1 MFHRSMLWHVRLQLE
16 IAVFWE
22 DYSTSSR
29 KMVRKFLKSQDGVAA
44 IEFALIIPVLT
55 LMLLAL
61 WDLSN
66 YSNEK
71 MRLQQMLRA
80 MTSNVVSGIDSSA
93 FNSLNDKV
101 IEQFYP
107 DPSEIKPYV
116 VINDGCFC
124 SGSSVGCFSLCSDG
138 SVPSRIATI
147 YASILVSGP
156 LLGDRN
162 AETSLDIQLR

>member
-1 MFHRSMLWHVRLQLE
+1 
-16 IAVFWE
+16 
-22 DYSTSSR
+22 
-29 KMVRKFLKSQDGVAA
+29 MVRKFLKSQDGVAA

-107 DPSEIKPYV
+107 DPSEIKPNV

-138 SVPSRIATI
+138 SVPSRIAKI
-147 YASILVSGP
+147 YANILVSGP

>member
-1 MFHRSMLWHVRLQLE
+1 MCGGSPDSRRKHKVTPESIKKGIIRMNHAAPIETFAEPAKIPSTAKKKPNG
-16 IAVFWE
+16 IAPA
-22 DYSTSSR
+22 SPT
-29 KMVRKFLKSQDGVAA
+29 
-44 IEFALIIPVLT
+44 
-55 LMLLAL
+55 
-61 WDLSN
+61 
-66 YSNEK
+66 
-71 MRLQQMLRA
+71 RA

-93 FNSLNDKV
+93 FNLLNDKV

-107 DPSEIKPYV
+107 DPSEIKPNV

>member
-1 MFHRSMLWHVRLQLE
+1 
-16 IAVFWE
+16 
-22 DYSTSSR
+22 
-29 KMVRKFLKSQDGVAA
+29 MVRKFLKSQDGVAA

-107 DPSEIKPYV
+107 DPSEI
-116 VINDGCFC
+116 
-124 SGSSVGCFSLCSDG
+124 SQTL
-138 SVPSRIATI
+138 
-147 YASILVSGP
+147 
-156 LLGDRN
+156 
-162 AETSLDIQLR
+162 

>member
-1 MFHRSMLWHVRLQLE
+1 
-16 IAVFWE
+16 
-22 DYSTSSR
+22 
-29 KMVRKFLKSQDGVAA
+29 MVSKFLKSQDGVAA

-107 DPSEIKPYV
+107 DPSEIKPNV

-147 YASILVSGP
+147 YASILVSGQ

>member
-1 MFHRSMLWHVRLQLE
+1 
-16 IAVFWE
+16 
-22 DYSTSSR
+22 
-29 KMVRKFLKSQDGVAA
+29 MVSKFLKSQDGVAA

-107 DPSEIKPYV
+107 DPSEIKPNV